1 MQNGI
6 CIVLRA
12 RNTVVSALLHGSCCE
27 LNAPHTQSYV
37 CHDPCDESPRLY
49 RIHCVRIRF
58 LLVTRFASHLDMKPF
73 DVETSV
79 EDGYTPLKCKGLGLV
94 GAAVVVEVV
103 VLFLGAPRPTER
115 TN

>member
-1 MQNGI
+1 MEVVANSTLRTRSLTFAVIPATSNQD
-6 CIVLRA
+6 CI
-12 RNTVVSALLHGSCCE
+12 
-27 LNAPHTQSYV
+27 
-37 CHDPCDESPRLY
+37 